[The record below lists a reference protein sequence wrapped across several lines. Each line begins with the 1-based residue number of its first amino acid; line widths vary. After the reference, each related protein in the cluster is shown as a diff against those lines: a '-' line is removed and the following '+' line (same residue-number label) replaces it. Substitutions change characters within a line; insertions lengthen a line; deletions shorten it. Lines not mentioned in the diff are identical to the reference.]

1 MFKQNINIVGIPILY
16 NIFEEIK
23 DNLSFKVAN
32 FIRTDDFLKFLN
44 ESKTDNKNF
53 FIITTINNKDFLLK
67 KIKFNKNNIFFLCK
81 KNNKI
86 ENDDNYNIFNYPI
99 DIRNFIE
106 KINIQLIK
114 YKYSFQSK
122 IKVKNYFLDLNSRII
137 LRDNKSLKLT
147 EREMDIILFLNDS
160 KVPQKINIL
169 QNLVW
174 GYSSKL
180 ETHTVETHIYRL
192 RKKISDSF
200 KDENFIISTKH
211 SKFYIRFEFIILY

>member
-16 NIFEEIK
+16 NILEEIK

-200 KDENFIISTKH
+200 KDENFIVSTDNG
-211 SKFYIRFEFIILY
+211 YFIK